1 MWLDAK
7 HSKCMH
13 ARRCVLLLYTYSLG
27 FFLGPGLPL
36 SLGGAL
42 GSITGAARLRPATA
56 PPPLLRLPSI
66 LGGGASELGS
76 GVSAPVA
83 GTGVE
88 LESSDFDA
96 DEGSGCVIV
105 GADSGALM
113 FGVDDDVLRDEAL
126 EFDRIRASASGATL
140 RVTILVFREPFGV
153 DLAGVAMA
161 GGDYVLSIDM
171 VRFICAVAVMKVD
184 QAGWS
189 PKPGAVGGCWG
200 GQAAVIGVGWNVA
213 RLRACYQAGLR
224 RGRW

>member
-1 MWLDAK
+1 
-7 HSKCMH
+7 MH
-13 ARRCVLLLYTYSLG
+13 ARHCILRVYTYSLG

-42 GSITGAARLRPATA
+42 GSITGAARFRPATA

-105 GADSGALM
+105 GAESRVLM

-126 EFDRIRASASGATL
+126 ELDTIRASASGATL

-171 VRFICAVAVMKVD
+171 VRFIWAVAVMEAD
-184 QAGWS
+184 QAGLS
-189 PKPGAVGGCWG
+189 PRPGAEGGCWG

-213 RLRACYQAGLR
+213 RLRACCQAGLR
-224 RGRW
+224 RRGRW